1 MTRTGPKKTLSKS
14 PLVLVLSQVRF
25 SPLMA
30 MSSYI
35 AAIQDRLRQSG
46 YPLNSSVEVQEFPI
60 GQPGARPTTRSTV
73 RPHWEFLSKDQTT
86 SVIVNEGFVVVQTTT
101 YDDFDAFLAQT
112 LDAVEI
118 VATAVGGLL
127 IQRVGLRY
135 VDLIRPKPG
144 ETWEQYVSTGLRGFS
159 SAHFAGDTA
168 VRVHQTVAR
177 TEDGMM
183 IVRMLQNRDRSIL
196 PPDLITQTLQFPK
209 VTPVQPGELL
219 TIIDIDHYREV
230 GPDEFDRGNLKRLGW
245 KLKNASYDV
254 FMAMVTPE
262 ALETWR

>member
-1 MTRTGPKKTLSKS
+1 MTRTGPKNTLSKS

-60 GQPGARPTTRSTV
+60 AQPGARSTV

-101 YDDFDAFLAQT
+101 YDDFDAFLART

-135 VDLIRPKPG
+135 VDLIRPNPG
-144 ETWEQYVSTGLRGFS
+144 ETWEKYVSAGLRGFAS
-159 SAHFAGDTA
+159 PHLAADTA
-168 VRVHQTVAR
+168 VRVHQTIAK

-183 IVRMLQNRDRSIL
+183 IARLLQNREGSVL
-196 PPDLITQTLQFPK
+196 PPDLVTQTLQFPK
-209 VTPVQPGELL
+209 IAPVQPSELL

-230 GPDEFDRGNLKRLGW
+230 GLDEFDRGSLKQTGW

-254 FMAMVTPE
+254 FVAMVTRE